1 MPELEDVR
9 RLDQT
14 FSFYTLT
21 DCFGQV
27 LSKSVVAKDYFE
39 TQLLRDLGYVL
50 DVEADTNFPPNVYPE
65 YSYLKSPFDYSQ
77 FIHKSGSCFVQVLGG
92 GRGYLF
98 LKNRL
103 FLSHRQQKRTNKAT
117 GSSTTAGG
125 TAPTTASM
133 TASMLMQG
141 TGSYLTRTQ
150 SYYQAQQQNQELT
163 EPQALKRQLQEVCS
177 SPDELNMRWENMMN
191 VVLMIAAG
199 NAGMSATSSTGAPS
213 STIAPS
219 EPYSLRSGG
228 RGPFK
233 SLEPTPADHPLPASL
248 PPSSLPSSSLP
259 PSTLKGEVYTTG
271 PQ

>member
-1 MPELEDVR
+1 M
-9 RLDQT
+9 
-14 FSFYTLT
+14 
-21 DCFGQV
+21 
-27 LSKSVVAKDYFE
+27 
-39 TQLLRDLGYVL
+39 L
-50 DVEADTNFPPNVYPE
+50 DVEADGNFPSNVYPE

-103 FLSHRQQKRTNKAT
+103 YLSHRQQKRSNKPN
-117 GSSTTAGG
+117 GSTTAGG
-125 TAPTTASM
+125 TAPSTGSM

-150 SYYQAQQQNQELT
+150 SYYQAQQQQIQELT

-191 VVLMIAAG
+191 AVLMIAAG
-199 NAGMSATSSTGAPS
+199 NAGIGSSNSAGVPSTMATSES
-213 STIAPS
+213 
-219 EPYSLRSGG
+219 YSLRSIG
-228 RGPFK
+228 RGPLR

-248 PPSSLPSSSLP
+248 PPSSMPSSSLPGSSLP
-259 PSTLKGEVYTTG
+259 PSTPKGEMYNTG